1 MIETVAKNVVIYPGQ
16 KRELRKRREGVNGRK
31 DARIAVGRKP
41 CPFTQDPYDNC
52 FCAKMLSQNIEAAIH
67 YCGSHYK
74 QCEIY
79 KKWA

>member
-16 KRELRKRREGVNGRK
+16 RRELRKRRENANGRK
-31 DARIAVGRKP
+31 GATFVKKP

-67 YCGSHYK
+67 YCGSNYK